1 MPPQRTRTSNWSGC
15 TSGVGTCSTRRS
27 PGAWMT
33 RASIVD
39 DLQGISER
47 GGDTAVDVEDVTV
60 DEVRRIAGQEHGGAD
75 QVLHVTPA
83 ARRRAA
89 DQPARE
95 LGIVDERLGQF
106 GLEVA
111 WSEPID
117 LDVVLAPVDRHAFGQ
132 HLHRALARC
141 VGGNVRSAQL
151 ALHRADVDDLAAT
164 AIDQVA
170 PDA

>member
-39 DLQGISER
+39 LQEISER
-47 GGDTAVDVEDVTV
+47 GSDTAVDVKKVTV
-60 DEVRRIAGQEHGGAD
+60 DEVRSIAGQKRGGAD
-75 QVLHVTPA
+75 QVLHVAPA
-83 ARRRAA
+83 SRGRAA

-111 WSEPID
+111 RSEPID

-132 HLHRALARC
+132 HLHRPLARG
-141 VGGNVRSAQL
+141 VRGNVRSAQL